1 MNTPRFDHIRPIDQT
16 VLEMLRQNGA
26 RVVASKAGPDTDSS
40 NELDV
45 KGSGLT
51 VPELTER
58 LEVTPTAVRQRLDRL
73 IQLELIERRKES
85 VGRGRPQFR
94 YYLTQLGT
102 RYAAASYTDLATA
115 LWQEF
120 MDLPNPAQRA
130 RLMRRVAK
138 RMGDGLKESIP
149 DHGNMNERMQA
160 TVSALG
166 RRKVVAAVNEDGA
179 LPVLEVHSCPYPEI
193 ADNDEGRQLCEM
205 EQEML
210 SEALGQSMQLD
221 CCRLDGHDHCHF
233 RPVG

>member
-1 MNTPRFDHIRPIDQT
+1 MNPPRFDHIRPIDQA
-16 VLEMLRQNGA
+16 VLEMLRQSGA
-26 RVVASKAGPDTDSS
+26 QVVADRSAQTST
-40 NELDV
+40 ELS
-45 KGSGLT
+45 GAGLT

-58 LEVTPTAVRQRLDRL
+58 LEVTQTAVRQRLERL
-73 IQLELIERRKES
+73 IQLDLIERRKES

-94 YYLTQLGT
+94 YYLTQLGA
-102 RYAAASYTDLATA
+102 RHAAASYADLATA

-130 RLMRRVAK
+130 RMMRRVAK

-149 DHGNMNERMQA
+149 MSGDVNERMQA
-160 TVSALG
+160 TVSALS
-166 RRKVVAAVNEDGA
+166 RRRVAATVNEDGA

-221 CCRLDGHDHCHF
+221 CCRLDGHDHCQF